1 MAVVRKEAGRE
12 PFPFPLCY
20 WSFPGRGLP
29 SGYAKAYFP
38 LGLLCSLRRVVK
50 LADKCRPSVLEDGVD
65 SGVRRRVTLPGRLL
79 GAPTWLSCN
88 RPGSRP
94 TTSHML
100 GQPTSPTCTCVCV
113 SVCVAIF
120 CPASTPAP
128 WHVQRSRGAPPPR
141 TTFTEPWLSG
151 CQVLSGDL
159 SGCRAAVRRCQ
170 VPLSDQLSGAV
181 SAVRCCRVRV

>member
-1 MAVVRKEAGRE
+1 MNDCTPSA
-12 PFPFPLCY
+12 PSFPLCY
-20 WSFPGRGLP
+20 WSFPRRGLP

-50 LADKCRPSVLEDGVD
+50 LADECRPSVLEDGVD
-65 SGVRRRVTLPGRLL
+65 SGVRRRVTLPGRL

-141 TTFTEPWLSG
+141 TTFIAFRSSRNKRKAKHGMEHCSIPPILHPGLCAAGACRPPQSG
-151 CQVLSGDL
+151 
-159 SGCRAAVRRCQ
+159 
-170 VPLSDQLSGAV
+170 
-181 SAVRCCRVRV
+181 